1 MASVSVGVCNEL
13 STVIVREPVGVAVL
27 EADPDATVI
36 VTKSL
41 APAARVVAA
50 ADRIVFDDW
59 FPVTVTVTDPAE
71 AVYLESPE

>member
-1 MASVSVGVCNEL
+1 MSVGVCSAL

-27 EADPDATVI
+27 EADPDTTVI

-41 APAARVVAA
+41 APATSVAIAGDRV
-50 ADRIVFDDW
+50 VFDDW
-59 FPVTVTVTDPAE
+59 FPVTVTVNDPAE